1 MTTFIRR
8 NSAFHR
14 IFLTF
19 SENCD
24 IILSNLVENSDKHC
38 SQELGDT
45 NTI

>member
-8 NSAFHR
+8 NSVFHR
-14 IFLTF
+14 ISETF
-19 SENCD
+19 SENCN
-24 IILSNLVENSDKHC
+24 ILLSNLVENSDKHC